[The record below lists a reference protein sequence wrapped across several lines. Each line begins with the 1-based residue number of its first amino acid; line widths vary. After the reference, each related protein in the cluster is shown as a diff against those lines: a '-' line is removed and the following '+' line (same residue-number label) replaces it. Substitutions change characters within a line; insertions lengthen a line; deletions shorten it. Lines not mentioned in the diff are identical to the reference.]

1 MIKISIIT
9 RFLLLA
15 LAGGVLHLPA
25 ADGPAAKTDLPMFG
39 GTMERNLV
47 NLKDKGVP
55 DDFSVKKGK
64 EKHLKWTAKMGNHT
78 YGGPVIAGGRIFVG
92 TNNANP
98 RDPAKKD
105 DLGVIMAFDEAT
117 GNFLWQIT
125 HEKLP
130 DGETNDS
137 PKQGIASTPAV
148 EGNFLYYVSNRC
160 ELVCAGV
167 EKGDIVWKLDMMK
180 DLKVFPGQLANASPL
195 IVGDLVYALT
205 GHGVDIGNGKCP
217 NEAPALVA
225 VNKKTGKVVWSYTVP
240 AASIMRGQWSS
251 PTAAMVGGR
260 LQVLLAG
267 GDGYL
272 YGLSGEKGEVL
283 WKFDCNAKKA
293 TPYKPGGSGQKC
305 FIVGV
310 PVVADGKA
318 LIAVGQEPDDG
329 QGEGHLWCIDIT
341 KTPTNKDKDLSPVDD
356 DFDPK
361 SPKNKD
367 SGLVWHYGGKSEKGA
382 ARDYNYGRTITT
394 VAVHDGLVYTSELAG
409 FLHAIDFKT
418 GKKAWEY
425 DLQDS
430 TWCSPYVVDGKVFVG
445 TDGGD
450 IYVLPAGRK
459 EPMAKKI
466 EIGQQIKV
474 PPVVA
479 NGVLYVNSG
488 TYLYAIKP

>member
-1 MIKISIIT
+1 Q
-9 RFLLLA
+9 LVA
-15 LAGGVLHLPA
+15 EEAEDAPPAGN
-25 ADGPAAKTDLPMFG
+25 TDLTMFG
-39 GTMERNLV
+39 GTVERNLV
-47 NLKDKGVP
+47 NVRDKGIP
-55 DDFSVKKGK
+55 DDFAVKKGA
-64 EKHLKWTAKMGNHT
+64 EKRVKWVAKMGNHA
-78 YGGPVIAGGRIFVG
+78 YGGPIVAGGRVFVG

-105 DLGVIMAFDEAT
+105 DLGVVMCFDEAT
-117 GNFLWQIT
+117 GKFLWQIT
-125 HEKLP
+125 HDKLP

-137 PKQGIASTPAV
+137 PKQGVASSPAV
-148 EGNFLYYVSNRC
+148 EGKHLYYVSNRC

-167 EKGDIVWKLDMMK
+167 EKGDTVWKLDMIK

-195 IVGDLVYALT
+195 IHGDLVYAIT

-217 NEAPALVA
+217 NEAPAIVA
-225 VNKKTGKVVWSYTVP
+225 VNKATGKVAWSYTVP
-240 AASIMRGQWSS
+240 AAAILRGQWSS
-251 PTAAMVGGR
+251 PAASVVGGK

-272 YGLSGEKGEVL
+272 YGLSGDKGELL
-283 WKFDCNAKKA
+283 WKFDCNKKKA
-293 TPYKPGGSGQKC
+293 TPYKPGGSGEKC

-310 PVVADGKA
+310 PVVVDGKA
-318 LIAVGQEPDDG
+318 LVAVGQEPDDG

-341 KTPTNKDKDLSPVDD
+341 KKPANADKDLSPVGD
-356 DFDPK
+356 DFDPA

-394 VAVHDGLVYTSELAG
+394 VAVHDGLVYASELAG
-409 FLHAIDFKT
+409 FLHAVDLKT
-418 GKKAWEY
+418 GKKVWEY

-430 TWCSPYVVDGKVFVG
+430 TWCSPYYADGKVFVG

-450 IYVLPAGRK
+450 VYVVPAGRK
-459 EPMAKKI
+459 EPAVKKI
-466 EIGQQIKV
+466 EVGQQIKV

-479 NGVLYVNSG
+479 NGVLYVNNG
-488 TYLYAIKP
+488 TYLYAIK